1 MTTQSASS
9 LTSLT
14 KNSPTMRD
22 LLFLVSCLNLYYTSV
37 KLMDNSGVFISL
49 WIFLLFFVIILL
61 ISRQIC
67 KCICCVRSSARLLR
81 CVIWGPIL
89 RTFLVTFLELGFCAY
104 INIFYVIFFFELL
117 LKGFTRRVYRTL
129 FSEGTNGCCNAT
141 VEAGVRGPHTLLSRH
156 ICSKCKNSSLII
168 SFPLSLCLI

>member
-22 LLFLVSCLNLYYTSV
+22 LLFLVSCLNLDYTSV

-61 ISRQIC
+61 ISRQIWN
-67 KCICCVRSSARLLR
+67 VSAVSALLSVC

-141 VEAGVRGPHTLLSRH
+141 VEAGVRGPHTALATHLLEM
-156 ICSKCKNSSLII
+156 
-168 SFPLSLCLI
+168 